1 MTTSSTITQSG
12 EACTQSRITDHQSP
26 ISEGLPSLFQTLQSL
41 AWQTYLDTP
50 APTRKNETW
59 RFGDLK
65 QLDLDNFVPAS
76 GIDFDE
82 IELELNG
89 LEETAAQFIFVNDE
103 CVASPNSESDTES
116 QIPAGVICKPLELAL
131 QEHSELIHQ
140 HLLKQEVKLGSEK
153 YAALHAANLSNG
165 LFVYVPKG
173 IEIELPIEAYHIVT
187 GENAAIFPHTLI
199 ITEDNA
205 KVTVVDYFI
214 SAPSTSSEADSESP
228 IHESHLVIAM
238 NDLVAS
244 NGSQL
249 NYIAIQNLNLTSK
262 IIQIGST
269 TVDRDARAKSFVLNV
284 GASWARNESYST
296 LSGKGAH
303 SDMLSLN
310 VPAGDQQYD
319 QRTYQHHASPH
330 TYSDLLY
337 KNALYGKSKTTFSG
351 LIAVDKGSHFTDAY
365 QSCRNL
371 LMEDTTEANSMP
383 GLQINADQVK
393 CSHGSTASAISDEE
407 IYYLQAR
414 GIRPKQ
420 ARQLIAR
427 GFCVQVIERLEN
439 EQLENLV
446 LNYIDE
452 KFKTVS

>member
-1 MTTSSTITQSG
+1 M
-12 EACTQSRITDHQSP
+12 
-26 ISEGLPSLFQTLQSL
+26 QTLEIPSITAQEPLKLADAPEWFQSL
-41 AWQTYLDTP
+41 QTQAWETFQNTP

-65 QLDLDNFVPAS
+65 QLNLDNFVPAAE
-76 GIDFDE
+76 IDAGD

-89 LEETAAQFIFVNDE
+89 LEEASAQFIFANDATVHAE
-103 CVASPNSESDTES
+103 TDLPE
-116 QIPAGVICKPLELAL
+116 GVICLPLEDAL
-131 QEHSELIHQ
+131 QSHSELIYQ
-140 HLLKQEVKLGSEK
+140 HLLKSDVKLGSEK

-173 IEIELPIEAYHIVT
+173 IEVEKPIEAYHIVA
-187 GENAAIFPHTLI
+187 GDNAAIFPHTLI

-205 KVTVVDYFI
+205 KVSVVDYFS
-214 SAPSTSSEADSESP
+214 SAGDDTN
-228 IHESHLVIAM
+228 LVLAM
-238 NDLVAS
+238 NDLVAA

-249 NYIAIQNLNLTSK
+249 NYLTIQNVNLTSK
-262 IIQIGST
+262 VIQIGST
-269 TVDRDARAKSFVLNV
+269 VVDRDSRTKSFVLNV

-296 LSGKGAH
+296 LAGKGAH

-310 VPAGDQQYD
+310 IPSGEQKYD
-319 QRTYQHHASPH
+319 QRTFQHHASPH

-337 KNALYGKSKTTFSG
+337 KNALYGTAKTTFSG
-351 LIAVDKGSHFTDAY
+351 LITVDEDAHFTDAY
-365 QSCRNL
+365 QTCRNL

-407 IYYLQAR
+407 IFYLQAR
-414 GIRPKQ
+414 GIQPKA

-439 EQLENLV
+439 EPLQNLV
-446 LNYIDE
+446 LNYLDE
-452 KFKTVS
+452 KFTTVS